1 MTKKK
6 RFRIMVN
13 GIELAGSIFLMIIL
27 FYIQF
32 QEIYVTI
39 ILIILNSIFMFEIVY
54 TIHILRHYYL
64 FSLSENIIQ
73 LPKQRLSQKKMS
85 IDLDEL
91 SFVIKIDGLL
101 SFNEKNKNTINFD
114 LDDLDNPPMVLK
126 ILKKLLKKNRI
137 PFYYES

>member
-1 MTKKK
+1 
-6 RFRIMVN
+6 MVN